1 MHIFN
6 NSYHLERRKRCTI
19 YRCPVVSVKTIFCR
33 SCPHSLLT
41 YNNVTNTEVNASQQL
56 IREAFTSCIR
66 NIVKM
71 PANQHKVTAGK
82 KKKKYACGFPW
93 QLRTNAMHACV
104 HGEESHVGDTC
115 WRHAW
120 KSSKVPCVLFAF
132 SSFTSRRNRAL
143 LTSQTLANQAPLPSS
158 PATAQQTTFSCL
170 RSRFRSDFAR
180 AVWLRKRRGRKCV
193 ECVHVR
199 TTCLRY
205 TSLVLFFLLNLLFMS
220 SALLQKSK
228 QFPLGANALG
238 GASLVFVYL

>member
-82 KKKKYACGFPW
+82 KK
-93 QLRTNAMHACV
+93 
-104 HGEESHVGDTC
+104 
-115 WRHAW
+115 
-120 KSSKVPCVLFAF
+120 
-132 SSFTSRRNRAL
+132 RN
-143 LTSQTLANQAPLPSS
+143 TLAGFLDNWGRTLCM
-158 PATAQQTTFSCL
+158 PACTEKRVTWETPVGVTRGRAQKFRASCL
-170 RSRFRSDFAR
+170 LSLHSRLGEIERC
-180 AVWLRKRRGRKCV
+180 WLRRR
-193 ECVHVR
+193 
-199 TTCLRY
+199 
-205 TSLVLFFLLNLLFMS
+205 
-220 SALLQKSK
+220 
-228 QFPLGANALG
+228 
-238 GASLVFVYL
+238 